1 MKLRQSICMLIAL
14 AMIAALIACGS
25 SSKSTPPPPAVL
37 IAATSGTPQS
47 AVVGAAFAAP
57 LVATV
62 TTGGSPT
69 SGVTVTFTAPT
80 SGASGSFAGGVN
92 TATTNASGV
101 ATSPAFTAN
110 ATAGAYTVTAS
121 VSGASSPASFSLTN
135 TAAPVES
142 IAATSGTPQNAAIST
157 AFASPLVATV
167 TKGGTPMSG
176 VAVTF
181 TAPASGATGTFTN
194 GTASE
199 TDTTNAS
206 GVATSTTFTAN
217 STLGQYAVTAAAAGV
232 STPVDF
238 NLTNVVAT
246 TLADGTYVFTLNGE
260 DQFTF
265 SGAACPTSAT
275 TANNIICGPYF
286 VAGAF
291 VVSAGTITSGEQ
303 DFIDLGI
310 FAEDAI
316 TGGTVTTSTDADGNL
331 QIVLNTADTSIGVSG
346 VETLNGTLVTTST
359 GVITEFDA
367 SATAS
372 GFLAQQTSGVA
383 APSGGYAFVTTGLD
397 GNPTTPAP
405 VAIGGVINVD
415 GTASGGVIPISG
427 TGSVFDIND
436 DGTVAQ
442 AQSFAASNVTTPD
455 SFGRV
460 VFTLN
465 PSVASGVAQINL
477 VGYIVGPQNIWL
489 VETIIG
495 SDFNGTTG
503 GEALGQ
509 GTNTGTFTSTSFTS
523 YEFGTTGADTNGT
536 LQVAGVVNAASGTA
550 VGGTINYNDLTGTGT
565 QAPSSLTGGTY
576 TVDSTGRVTLTG
588 VTDGT
593 VTFNLQLYLNGNG
606 KATAISMDSGDVLAG
621 LANQQTGG
629 GSFTASSFSGLY
641 AANASGFDFNNEL
654 EFDAAGLISA
664 DGVSALGGTVDL
676 NFMTPPGTQTPGVS
690 VSGAFSANA
699 SGVFTGTI
707 TGFDIDNPTN
717 NDAFTFYMVD
727 TTRTLAIETDPNQL
741 TTIKFALQH

>member
-1 MKLRQSICMLIAL
+1 MKLRQSIFLLIAL
-14 AMIAALIACGS
+14 AMIAALVACGS
-25 SSKSTPPPPAVL
+25 SSSTPPPPPVVS
-37 IAATSGTPQS
+37 IAATSGTPQN
-47 AVVGAAFAAP
+47 AVVGAAFSAP

-62 TTGGSPT
+62 TTGGAPT
-69 SGVTVTFTAPT
+69 SGVTVTFTAP
-80 SGASGSFAGGVN
+80 ASGPSGTFAGGVN

-101 ATSPAFTAN
+101 ATS
-110 ATAGAYTVTAS
+110 
-121 VSGASSPASFSLTN
+121 
-135 TAAPVES
+135 
-142 IAATSGTPQNAAIST
+142 
-157 AFASPLVATV
+157 
-167 TKGGTPMSG
+167 
-176 VAVTF
+176 
-181 TAPASGATGTFTN
+181 
-194 GTASE
+194 
-199 TDTTNAS
+199 
-206 GVATSTTFTAN
+206 TTFTAN
-217 STLGQYAVTAAAAGV
+217 STIGAYAVTAAGGGA
-232 STPVDF
+232 STPANF
-238 NLTNVVAT
+238 SLTNVVAT
-246 TLADGTYVFTLNGE
+246 TLTDGTYVFLLNGE
-260 DQFTF
+260 DQFVAT
-265 SGAACPTSAT
+265 GVTCASAT
-275 TANNIICGPYF
+275 NTACGPYF

-291 VVSAGTITSGEQ
+291 VVSGGTITSGEQ

-310 FAEDAI
+310 FKSDAI
-316 TGGTVTTSTDADGNL
+316 TGGSVTTSTDGNL
-331 QIVLNTADTSIGVSG
+331 QIILNTADTSIGVSG
-346 VETLNGTLVTTST
+346 VENLNGTLVTAST

-367 SATAS
+367 SATSS
-372 GFLAQQTSGVA
+372 GFLAHQTPSVA
-383 APSGGYAFVTTGLD
+383 APSGGYAFVTAGID
-397 GNPTTPAP
+397 GSSTPAP

-415 GTASGGVIPISG
+415 GSGTISG
-427 TGSVFDIND
+427 AGSVFDIND
-436 DGTVAQ
+436 NGTVAQ
-442 AQSFAASNVTTPD
+442 NQPFAASTVTGPD
-455 SFGRV
+455 SLGRV
-460 VFTLN
+460 QFNLV
-465 PSVASGVAQINL
+465 PGGGVAAINL

-489 VETIIG
+489 VETG
-495 SDFNGTTG
+495 DSFAGTMG

-509 GTNTGTFTSTSFTS
+509 GGSTGTFNSTSFTS

-621 LANQQTGG
+621 LANRQTGG

-641 AANASGFDFNNEL
+641 ATNASGFDFNHER
-654 EFDAAGLISA
+654 EFDAVGLVSA

-727 TTRTLAIETDPNQL
+727 ATRALAIETDPNQL
-741 TTIKFALQH
+741 TIIKFAFEH